1 MLRIRVFGDLSV
13 EDDGRILERIASG
26 RARGLLAW
34 LAVHPGMH
42 SRARVASQFWP
53 DILDESARASLRT
66 TLATLRR
73 ELGSSAAGC
82 VVADRERVGIEDGRG
97 VWVDLREFERLVSVD
112 RWAEALALCRGELL
126 SDLDDEWVLEAR
138 AAHRHRAG
146 EVLAAL
152 AGAAEEGDDLRL
164 AVHYSR
170 ERFALDPLSE
180 EAARALIRR
189 LARAGDR
196 ASAVASYRAL
206 RTGLRRDLGIEP
218 SAETRTLVE
227 EIESDVPRD
236 AALRPPPAL
245 PAALWR
251 ADFAPMVGRDDA
263 LERLR
268 RAWRQASAGDATM
281 VTVLGEAGAGKTR
294 LIAAFALEARHGG
307 ATVLAGRCFEDAVA
321 PYEPFAEVLRG
332 HTVLAASVSAWA
344 IERTRPARSGGC
356 A

>member
-1 MLRIRVFGDLSV
+1 M
-13 EDDGRILERIASG
+13 
-26 RARGLLAW
+26 
-34 LAVHPGMH
+34 
-42 SRARVASQFWP
+42 
-53 DILDESARASLRT
+53 
-66 TLATLRR
+66 
-73 ELGSSAAGC
+73 
-82 VVADRERVGIEDGRG
+82 GIEDGRG

-189 LARAGDR
+189 LARADDR

-218 SAETRTLVE
+218 SAETRTLVRR
-227 EIESDVPRD
+227 S
-236 AALRPPPAL
+236 
-245 PAALWR
+245 R
-251 ADFAPMVGRDDA
+251 ATSRV
-263 LERLR
+263 R
-268 RAWRQASAGDATM
+268 RAATASCAS
-281 VTVLGEAGAGKTR
+281 
-294 LIAAFALEARHGG
+294 GG
-307 ATVLAGRCFEDAVA
+307 AVAGGLCPD
-321 PYEPFAEVLRG
+321 G
-332 HTVLAASVSAWA
+332 
-344 IERTRPARSGGC
+344 RPR
-356 A
+356 